1 MKRFPGTVE
10 RGGKNH
16 REVILNEEQ
25 EAWLMKW
32 YPVTENKRL
41 AKAIGVSIEAM
52 RNYAYRLGVKGKS
65 KVGMAAICKRQGK
78 AAAKTNERNGC
89 YDRKRGHAP
98 SEATM
103 EGNRRRWEEYRQGLR
118 ESPYETIK
126 RTDPKRYQAVM
137 EKRSQNRREMIN
149 KEKRRIIYGLERKTS
164 LKVVVMTPY
173 TCSQTHHRCNAL
185 KRGYLLDMDCSEG
198 QPGRYVIYYDDET
211 QRSAKFEANCIA
223 DGFTF
228 KRDE

>member
-25 EAWLMKW
+25 EAWLVRW

-65 KVGMAAICKRQGK
+65 ESGMAEIRKRQGK

-89 YDRKRGHAP
+89 FDRKRGHAP
-98 SEATM
+98 SEATLS
-103 EGNRRRWEEYRQGLR
+103 GNRRRWEEYRQGLR

-126 RTDPKRYQAVM
+126 RTDPKRYQSVM
-137 EKRSQNRREMIN
+137 ERRSQNRREMIV

-173 TCSQTHHRCNAL
+173 TCSQMHHRCNAL
-185 KRGYLLDMDCSEG
+185 KRGYLLDVDCSEG

-211 QRSAKFEANCIA
+211 QRSAKFEANCIK

>member
-1 MKRFPGTVE
+1 MKPYPGITEMTHGEV
-10 RGGKNH
+10 H
-16 REVILNEEQ
+16 RRVLNDEQ
-25 EAWLMKW
+25 REWLCRW
-32 YPVTENKRL
+32 FPVTENKRL
-41 AKAIGVSIEAM
+41 AKAMGISLYKLHSFARELGLTKSEAGL
-52 RNYAYRLGVKGKS
+52 R
-65 KVGMAAICKRQGK
+65 AIKRRQTK
-78 AAAKTNERNGC
+78 AMTKTNHKNGC

-118 ESPYETIK
+118 ESTYETLK
-126 RTDPKRYQAVM
+126 RTDPKRYQAIK
-137 EKRSQNRREMIN
+137 EKRSQNRREMIA
-149 KEKRRIIYGLERKTS
+149 KEKRRIIYGLERKTN

-173 TCSQTHHRCNAL
+173 KRSQLNHRCNAL
-185 KRGYLLDMDCSEG
+185 KRGYLLDIDCSEG

-228 KRDE
+228 QRDE